1 MKNKI
6 IIIFLLLL
14 LFCSLCALNSS
25 YAVKTGAVYI
35 ESSSEVIEKDE
46 EVDITINLEDAKT
59 AAFNFSLYFDETKFE
74 VISFPE
80 NTNVVGNEILF
91 VWFDVTGGK
100 NPMDGELVSF
110 KFKSKQEGLATFV
123 LDGEFYSEE
132 GQLIQT
138 EFKEKQLQIGKERS
152 LLQQEAENEQGRN
165 SQVEN
170 ANLQVLRVDKEGIV
184 PTFDK
189 GVYEYYL
196 TVDNSTKEI
205 DVLAISENPSASINI
220 SGNADLKEG
229 LNTINIEVTSEDK
242 SQQKVYTI
250 QVTKTANLELANTNL
265 EILAIEN
272 YLLNPPFDVNETN
285 YKTEISNEIESI
297 NVLAVPENEQAK
309 VEVVGNADLKVGN
322 NLVTVTVTAPN
333 GFSKKRYLIEVHR
346 RDEEEEKV
354 FLEEQK
360 SQIDKTEEAYK
371 LEETSANYDKDEDSV
386 KKDDNKNVVLGA
398 IIIVI
403 AFMIVSI
410 IILKYK
416 NYIVTK

>member
-1 MKNKI
+1 MKNRI
-6 IIIFLLLL
+6 VIIFLLLL
-14 LFCSLCALNSS
+14 LFSSCCVLNSS
-25 YAVKTGAVYI
+25 YATKTGTVYI
-35 ESSSEVIEKDE
+35 ESSSEIIEKDE
-46 EVDITINLEDAKT
+46 EVDITINLKDAKT

-74 VISFPE
+74 VIYFPE

-138 EFKEKQLQIGKERS
+138 EFKEKQVQIGKERS
-152 LLQQEAENEQGRN
+152 LLQQEAENEQGTN

-184 PTFDK
+184 PAFDK
-189 GVYEYYL
+189 DIYEYYL
-196 TVDNSTKEI
+196 TVDNSAKGI
-205 DVLAISENPSASINI
+205 DVLAISENPNASINI

-250 QVTKTANLELANTNL
+250 QVTKTSNLELANTNL

-309 VEVVGNADLKVGN
+309 AEVVENADLKVGN

-360 SQIDKTEEAYK
+360 SQIDKAEEAYK

-410 IILKYK
+410 LYMKQ
-416 NYIVTK
+416 TKFPNG